1 MWLYFNFTVIVFR
14 KHHNQEEIVR
24 PSDVNNAT
32 GRGKEHFAFG
42 DGATLHMVAEADRGA
57 EEQGG

>member
-1 MWLYFNFTVIVFR
+1 MFR
-14 KHHNQEEIVR
+14 KHHNQEETVR
-24 PSDVNNAT
+24 PSDVNNET
-32 GRGKEHFAFG
+32 GRGKELFAFG